1 MYILTK
7 KGLFLWNPISQNPT
21 RVIFKSNGILKKC
34 RIPILKNA
42 EIKKKSLISN
52 KVGDCGRYH

>member
-7 KGLFLWNPISQNPT
+7 KGSFLWNPISQNPT
-21 RVIFKSNGILKKC
+21 RVIFKSHGILKKC

-42 EIKKKSLISN
+42 EIKKKIPN
-52 KVGDCGRYH
+52 F